1 MSKNKITIKLIGI
14 VLGKE
19 ENLGKVI
26 KNLSIQK
33 NKENYKSICEID
45 ILNYGLDTSIVTVG
59 SILNIYIEQENG
71 EKESLFLGP
80 IVELEKINLDTIKIK
95 AYSTEWYLESSVTS
109 VYFEKSIY
117 HIALSNFLKE
127 YGIKLKY
134 DQIEINNE
142 KEMST
147 VMFLK
152 KSALE
157 IINGLLDKSSNKK
170 YLYLTLSNAENN
182 DISSIVAKLCSVP
195 SDLFKKKDMKNIEFK
210 ILKNELLN
218 LSEEYSDLKSI
229 VDLKNKLKVY
239 NQETSEYI
247 EVKDVVSSKIYG
259 QLSDIFVGD
268 IDKAQKKVNDLSKEK
283 RKIKL
288 VFRGTIYSIKP
299 FDLIKFEKENF
310 IGLDEVYEVSEIKRT
325 LKTIDKSSIDSC
337 FFSTEIKLEYIGSDN
352 KEQALAILPIQLDS
366 IEITTL

>member
-1 MSKNKITIKLIGI
+1 MSKNKITIKLIGM
-14 VLGKE
+14 VSGKE
-19 ENLGKVI
+19 ENLGKI
-26 KNLSIQK
+26 AKNLSIQK

-45 ILNYGLDTSIVTVG
+45 ILNYGLDASVVTVG
-59 SILNIYIEQENG
+59 SILNIYVEQKTG

-80 IVELEKINLDTIKIK
+80 IVELEKINLDTINIK
-95 AYSTEWYLESSVTS
+95 AYSIEWYLESSITS

-134 DQIEINNE
+134 EQVEMSNE

-147 VMFLK
+147 EMFLK

-157 IINGLLDKSSNKK
+157 IINGLLENSSNKK
-170 YLYLTLSNAENN
+170 YLYLAPSNVENN
-182 DISSIVAKLCSVP
+182 DVSNIVAKLCSVP
-195 SDLFKKKDMKNIEFK
+195 SDLFKKKNVKNIEFK

-218 LSEEYSDLKSI
+218 LTEEYSDLKSI

-239 NQETSEYI
+239 NQEISEYTDVK
-247 EVKDVVSSKIYG
+247 EVESSKIYG
-259 QLSDIFVGD
+259 ELSDIFVGD
-268 IDKAQKKVNDLSKEK
+268 IVKAQKELKELSEVK

-288 VFRGTIYSIKP
+288 VFRGTVYSIKP

-325 LKTIDKSSIDSC
+325 LKTIDQSSIDSC
-337 FFSTEIKLEYIGSDN
+337 FFSTEINLEYIGKDS
-352 KEQALAILPIQLDS
+352 KEQTISSIPIQLES
-366 IEITTL
+366 VEITTL

>member
-1 MSKNKITIKLIGI
+1 MSKNKITIKLIGM

-19 ENLGKVI
+19 ENLGKLI

-33 NKENYKSICEID
+33 NKENYKSICEIA
-45 ILNYGLDTSIVTVG
+45 ILNYGLDASVVIAGSIVNMYV
-59 SILNIYIEQENG
+59 EQENG

-80 IVELEKINLDTIKIK
+80 IVEVEKVNLNTIKIK
-95 AYSTEWYLESSVTS
+95 AYSIEWYLESSITS

-117 HIALSNFLKE
+117 HIALSDFLKE

-147 VMFLK
+147 AMFLK

-157 IINGLLDKSSNKK
+157 IINGLLENSSNKK
-170 YLYLTLSNAENN
+170 YLYLTPSNIANN
-182 DISSIVAKLCSVP
+182 DVSNIVAKLCSVP
-195 SDLFKKKDMKNIEFK
+195 SDLFKKKDIKNIEIK

-218 LSEEYSDLKSI
+218 LTEEYSDLKSI

-247 EVKDVVSSKIYG
+247 EVKDIVSSKKYG

-268 IDKAQKKVNDLSKEK
+268 IVKAQKKVKDLSVEK
-283 RKIKL
+283 RKLKL
-288 VFRGTIYSIKP
+288 VFRGTIYNIKP

-310 IGLDEVYEVSEIKRT
+310 VGLDEIYEVSEIKRT
-325 LKTIDKSSIDSC
+325 LKTLDQSSIDNC
-337 FFSTEIKLEYIGSDN
+337 FFSTEIKLEYIGNDN
-352 KEQALAILPIQLDS
+352 KEQVLGSIPIQLDS